1 MSKIEN
7 LLSQYGE
14 SHQNK
19 TNKLIHWIF
28 VPLIYVS
35 VIGLLWCIKLGD
47 AIVLGVQLNAAML
60 ISTLVMVYYFKMNFR
75 LGIGML
81 VLTVLSFY
89 FSEAIEL
96 MVAGRLWMVML
107 GIFVVSWIFQFV
119 GHGIEGKKPSFAQ
132 DLQFFLIGPLW
143 IIGALYRGLGIR
155 Y

>member
-7 LLSQYGE
+7 LLNQYGE

-47 AIVLGVQLNAAML
+47 ALILGTQLNAAML
-60 ISTLVMVYYFKMNFR
+60 ISTLVMIYYFKMNFR
-75 LGIGML
+75 LAIGML
-81 VLTVLSFY
+81 LLTVLSFF

-96 MVAGRLWMVML
+96 IVFGRLWMVML
-107 GIFVVSWIFQFV
+107 GIFIISWVFQFI

-132 DLQFFLIGPLW
+132 DLQFFLVGPMW
-143 IIGALYRGLGIR
+143 IIGALFRKLGIN

>member
-1 MSKIEN
+1 M
-7 LLSQYGE
+7 
-14 SHQNK
+14 
-19 TNKLIHWIF
+19 
-28 VPLIYVS
+28 
-35 VIGLLWCIKLGD
+35 WCIKLGD